1 MNQNQKQ
8 KKENVLNSNKIRI
21 NNYGSKLSNFILT
34 EKKENNTFVA
44 KYIKLGTQILSSGER
59 AYLNIITRL
68 SLLLNHNKFKRD
80 LQKGLSKNVLLL
92 IDEID
97 LYMHPE
103 WQRRIINELVNFI
116 NKYFNDNRLQ
126 IIFFRPIHQLRYQI
140 YQNQIFCFF

>member
-1 MNQNQKQ
+1 M
-8 KKENVLNSNKIRI
+8 LNSNKIRI

-34 EKKENNTFVA
+34 EKENNTFVA

-140 YQNQIFCFF
+140 YQNQIFCFFEES